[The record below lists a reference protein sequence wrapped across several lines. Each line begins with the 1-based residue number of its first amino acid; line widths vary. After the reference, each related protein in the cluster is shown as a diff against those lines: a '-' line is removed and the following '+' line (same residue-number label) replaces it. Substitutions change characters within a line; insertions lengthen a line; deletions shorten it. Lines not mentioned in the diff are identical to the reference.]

1 MIGSSDYYASAQL
14 QSVVY
19 QVLMLD
25 QKIRQNN
32 DKNNYKSNETYLI
45 YNRVTPANI
54 ILLIFYRDHLITS
67 ISVYNISRP

>member
-1 MIGSSDYYASAQL
+1 MIGSSDYYASAQP

-32 DKNNYKSNETYLI
+32 DKNNYKSNEIYLLNLQQSNSGQ
-45 YNRVTPANI
+45 YYCFNF
-54 ILLIFYRDHLITS
+54 LS
-67 ISVYNISRP
+67 

>member
-1 MIGSSDYYASAQL
+1 MIGSSDYYASAQP

-32 DKNNYKSNETYLI
+32 DKNNYKSNEIYLLNLQQSNSGQ
-45 YNRVTPANI
+45 YYSFNF
-54 ILLIFYRDHLITS
+54 LS
-67 ISVYNISRP
+67 

>member
-32 DKNNYKSNETYLI
+32 DKNNYKSNEIYLLNLQQSNSGQYYTYNFL
-45 YNRVTPANI
+45 
-54 ILLIFYRDHLITS
+54 S
-67 ISVYNISRP
+67 

>member
-32 DKNNYKSNETYLI
+32 DKNNYKSNEIYLLNLQQSNSGQ
-45 YNRVTPANI
+45 YYSFNF
-54 ILLIFYRDHLITS
+54 LS
-67 ISVYNISRP
+67 

>member
-25 QKIRQNN
+25 KKIRQNK
-32 DKNNYKSNETYLI
+32 DKNNYKSNEIYLLNLQQSNSGQ
-45 YNRVTPANI
+45 YYSFNF
-54 ILLIFYRDHLITS
+54 LS
-67 ISVYNISRP
+67 